1 VMTQACVRL
10 HPWHCP
16 ARLTFVSH
24 RLHYAMRVQMTE
36 VYRDWINSLKDRL
49 GRARVQV
56 RVDRLVHGNPGQ
68 HRVLTEGVCELKVDF
83 GPGYRVYYTER
94 AGVLIVLLAGGD
106 KSSQEQDIKTAIS
119 LAKGL

>member
-1 VMTQACVRL
+1 MGYTM
-10 HPWHCP
+10 
-16 ARLTFVSH
+16 
-24 RLHYAMRVQMTE
+24 AMRVQMTE
-36 VYRDWINSLKDRL
+36 VYRDWINSLNDRV

-68 HRVLTEGVCELKVDF
+68 HRVLTDGVCELKVDS
-83 GPGYRVYYTER
+83 GLGYRVYYTER

-106 KSSQEQDIKTAIS
+106 KSSQRQDIKTAVS